1 MNINKTVKEKT
12 DLAGVAELKFFK
24 ETAGEMNHIKS
35 YKLDICFKIIDCDI
49 RKGSD

>member
-1 MNINKTVKEKT
+1 MNINKTVKA
-12 DLAGVAELKFFK
+12 LSNRAGAAEFKFFR
-24 ETAGEMNHIKS
+24 EIAGEMNHIKS